1 MADQF
6 ADRGDGHNAYRPKVD
21 QGNTTSQDSQG
32 SIYKDGS
39 TGTPGQ
45 MESVADEQTSSQGKE
60 KEKMNPAMEFK
71 NTAIKLFAQ
80 KASDK
85 YDKGQEEHGGYLPF
99 DVIFKDIEDEVMD
112 MWFYIQALKLK
123 LSAFLGE
130 KGRRMF
136 FVKEEYSTIEGIVR
150 ECTKNKLN
158 D

>member
-1 MADQF
+1 MDNPF
-6 ADRGDGHNAYRPKVD
+6 RNRSDGHNAHRPKVD

-32 SIYKDGS
+32 SINKDGS

-45 MESVADEQTSSQGKE
+45 MESMVGKQTNTQGE

-71 NTAIKLFAQ
+71 DSAIRLFAQ

-85 YDKGQEEHGGYLPF
+85 YDRGQEEHGGYLPF
-99 DVIFKDIEDEVMD
+99 DVIFNDIEDEVMD

-123 LSAFLGE
+123 LSRFVGE

-136 FVKEEYSTIEGIVR
+136 FYKKEYSTIEGIVR
-150 ECTKNKLN
+150 ECTKNELN